1 MTTFTSEA
9 QFEQALIN
17 ELQNKGWDSQVLKNP
32 TEADL
37 LKNWAQT
44 LFQNNL
50 GIDRLNNVPLTDSEM
65 QQIIEQIQDLRTPFK
80 LNGFINGTAVA
91 IQKELIENERR
102 LRRQRQEIFDVEDE
116 IIEQRDAL
124 IDTLQQRMQ
133 EETETQTLFVVR
145 WRVV

>member
-65 QQIIEQIQDLRTPFK
+65 QQIIEQIQDLRTPLK

-91 IQKELIENERR
+91 INSMTG
-102 LRRQRQEIFDVEDE
+102 RRQAVFGRGGAAQYQSTDFPAETRLA
-116 IIEQRDAL
+116 QRS
-124 IDTLQQRMQ
+124 DTGRAGAHPK
-133 EETETQTLFVVR
+133 R
-145 WRVV
+145 AD

>member
-1 MTTFTSEA
+1 MTLE
-9 QFEQALIN
+9 EQ
-17 ELQNKGWDSQVLKNP
+17 E
-32 TEADL
+32 
-37 LKNWAQT
+37 
-44 LFQNNL
+44 
-50 GIDRLNNVPLTDSEM
+50 R
-65 QQIIEQIQDLRTPFK
+65 
-80 LNGFINGTAVA
+80 

-116 IIEQRDAL
+116 IIEQRDGL

>member
-50 GIDRLNNVPLTDSEM
+50 GSDRLNNVPLTDSEM

-91 IQKELIENERR
+91 INSMAG
-102 LRRQRQEIFDVEDE
+102 RRQATFGRGGAVQHQSTDFPAETRLA
-116 IIEQRDAL
+116 QRS
-124 IDTLQQRMQ
+124 DTGR
-133 EETETQTLFVVR
+133 TR
-145 WRVV
+145 AHPKRAD

>member
-1 MTTFTSEA
+1 MTTCTSEA
-9 QFEQALIN
+9 QFEQALID
-17 ELQNKGWDSQVLKNP
+17 ELKNKGWDSQVLKNP

-37 LKNWAQT
+37 LKNWT
-44 LFQNNL
+44 EILFQNNR
-50 GIDRLNNVPLTDSEM
+50 GSDRLNNVPLTDSET
-65 QQIIEQIQDLRTPFK
+65 QQIIEQIQDLRTPLK

>member
-1 MTTFTSEA
+1 MVQPS
-9 QFEQALIN
+9 
-17 ELQNKGWDSQVLKNP
+17 
-32 TEADL
+32 
-37 LKNWAQT
+37 
-44 LFQNNL
+44 
-50 GIDRLNNVPLTDSEM
+50 PLTAWQAEDKLRSAEEALCNTRARISQLKRDSRNAVTLE
-65 QQIIEQIQDLRTPFK
+65 EQER
-80 LNGFINGTAVA
+80 
-91 IQKELIENERR
+91 IQKELIESERR

>member
-1 MTTFTSEA
+1 
-9 QFEQALIN
+9 
-17 ELQNKGWDSQVLKNP
+17 
-32 TEADL
+32 
-37 LKNWAQT
+37 
-44 LFQNNL
+44 
-50 GIDRLNNVPLTDSEM
+50 M

-91 IQKELIENERR
+91 IQKELIESERR
-102 LRRQRQEIFDVEDE
+102 LRCQRQEIFDVEDE

-133 EETETQTLFVVR
+133 EETETQTLFVVW

>member
-1 MTTFTSEA
+1 MRNTRARISQLKRDSRNAVTLE
-9 QFEQALIN
+9 EQ
-17 ELQNKGWDSQVLKNP
+17 E
-32 TEADL
+32 
-37 LKNWAQT
+37 
-44 LFQNNL
+44 
-50 GIDRLNNVPLTDSEM
+50 R
-65 QQIIEQIQDLRTPFK
+65 
-80 LNGFINGTAVA
+80 
-91 IQKELIENERR
+91 IQKELIESERR

>member
-50 GIDRLNNVPLTDSEM
+50 GSDRLNNVPLTDSEM

-91 IQKELIENERR
+91 INSM
-102 LRRQRQEIFDVEDE
+102 
-116 IIEQRDAL
+116 AG
-124 IDTLQQRMQ
+124 
-133 EETETQTLFVVR
+133 
-145 WRVV
+145 

>member
-1 MTTFTSEA
+1 MTTCTSEA

-17 ELQNKGWDSQVLKNP
+17 ELQNKGWDSQALKNP

-50 GIDRLNNVPLTDSEM
+50 GSDRLNNVPLTDSET
-65 QQIIEQIQDLRTPFK
+65 QQIIEQIQDLRTPLK

-91 IQKELIENERR
+91 IQKDLIESERR

>member
-1 MTTFTSEA
+1 MTLE
-9 QFEQALIN
+9 EQ
-17 ELQNKGWDSQVLKNP
+17 E
-32 TEADL
+32 
-37 LKNWAQT
+37 
-44 LFQNNL
+44 
-50 GIDRLNNVPLTDSEM
+50 R
-65 QQIIEQIQDLRTPFK
+65 
-80 LNGFINGTAVA
+80 

>member
-1 MTTFTSEA
+1 M
-9 QFEQALIN
+9 
-17 ELQNKGWDSQVLKNP
+17 
-32 TEADL
+32 
-37 LKNWAQT
+37 
-44 LFQNNL
+44 
-50 GIDRLNNVPLTDSEM
+50 PLTDSET
-65 QQIIEQIQDLRTPFK
+65 QQIIEQIQDLRTPLK

>member
-1 MTTFTSEA
+1 MTLE
-9 QFEQALIN
+9 EQ
-17 ELQNKGWDSQVLKNP
+17 E
-32 TEADL
+32 
-37 LKNWAQT
+37 
-44 LFQNNL
+44 
-50 GIDRLNNVPLTDSEM
+50 R
-65 QQIIEQIQDLRTPFK
+65 
-80 LNGFINGTAVA
+80 
-91 IQKELIENERR
+91 IQKELIESERR